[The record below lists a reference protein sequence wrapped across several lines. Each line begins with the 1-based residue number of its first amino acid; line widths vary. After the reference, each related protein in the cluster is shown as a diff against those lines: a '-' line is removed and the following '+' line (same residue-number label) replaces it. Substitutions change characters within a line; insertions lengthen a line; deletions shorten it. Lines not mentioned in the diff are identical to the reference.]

1 MSGQL
6 FISKISVTIVI
17 IFQHN
22 YSTLQNNSQGSKI
35 SLVMISMNNFSC
47 GERIKEL
54 RLERSLSQERLALN
68 AGIAPAYLGLVERG
82 KRNATVATIE
92 CICYALNI
100 SLAEFFSP
108 ATDCPPLEDTLG
120 KQILHQ
126 LVGLSD
132 EEKQVV
138 LQLVKY
144 AVHLRQL
151 NV

>member
-1 MSGQL
+1 
-6 FISKISVTIVI
+6 
-17 IFQHN
+17 
-22 YSTLQNNSQGSKI
+22 
-35 SLVMISMNNFSC
+35 MILMDNFSC

-82 KRNATVATIE
+82 KRNATIATIE

-108 ATDCPPLEDTLG
+108 ATNCNPVEDTIG

-132 EEKQVV
+132 EEKQAI
-138 LQLVKY
+138 LQMVKQ
-144 AVHLRQL
+144 AIHLRQL
-151 NV
+151 SMEL